1 MSTLSPQAQAI
12 ISTFG
17 SRTGVKQDHA
27 NNLQAVIASSPALI
41 DQINDAVAQGHLQQI
56 MPLTNPNAGGEY
68 NGARKEMRLPLT
80 VLATPPPGQAFNAGE
95 VAFVLGHEL
104 QHGFNHAATVQAYQD
119 FTKEA
124 TQAATTDHN
133 YTDEISKLIST
144 NRRDEA
150 AAEIAGWNAIVGM
163 VATSKQNP
171 SLQDVFNAQP
181 GRMSD
186 FIDRSQTPPYAY
198 SLKPNLA
205 LNQDLTMSL
214 TPSNVEAMGQN
225 YFDKKARALGGRVGL
240 GHHGNSDYTNYYAT
254 WPVGMATRLE
264 RQHNPRPSMLLD
276 LSKLGLSEQLLEENG
291 IDLGNNQQPMAY
303 LDIGTNPPR
312 SGLFQHT
319 ITSHRHSSP
328 VAAQVLE
335 ADLAHNHGDTQVERP
350 PVTRASS
357 SPLRNGPA
365 DLNHPDHPM
374 LQQIREGVRRVDDG
388 IGKPYDEAS
397 ERMSRCLLVQCRE
410 AGLRRVDHVV
420 MGTNGTNVF
429 AVEGQLKDPAHLRTH
444 VATGQ
449 AIRTPVEQ
457 SDERLLA
464 ANHAGAR
471 QQESAQQREL
481 ARGPDDPG
489 RSGPVMQM

>member
-1 MSTLSPQAQAI
+1 MSTLNPQAQAI
-12 ISTFG
+12 ISTFA

-27 NNLQAVIASSPALI
+27 KNLQAVITSSPALI
-41 DQINDAVAQGHLQQI
+41 DQINAAVAQGHLQRI

-68 NGARKEMRLPLT
+68 NGAHKEMRLPLAI
-80 VLATPPPGQAFNAGE
+80 LATPPPGQALNAGE

-104 QHGFNHAATVQAYQD
+104 QHGFNHAATLQAYQD
-119 FTKEA
+119 FMKEA
-124 TQAATTDHN
+124 TQAATTDHD
-133 YTDEISKLIST
+133 YTDEIGKLIST

-150 AAEIAGWNAIVGM
+150 AAEIAGWNAVVSM
-163 VATSKQNP
+163 VATTKQNP
-171 SLQDVFNAQP
+171 TLQDVFNAQP

-186 FIDRSQTPPYAY
+186 FIDRSRTPPYAY

-205 LNQDLTMSL
+205 LDQDLTMSP

-225 YFDKKARALGGRVGL
+225 YFDKKARALGGLVGL

-254 WPVGMATRLE
+254 WPIGMATRLE

-303 LDIGTNPPR
+303 LDTGTTPPR

-319 ITSHRHSSP
+319 INSHRHSSP
-328 VAAQVLE
+328 VAAQMLE
-335 ADLAHNHGDTQVERP
+335 AELAHNHGEIPVERQ
-350 PVTRASS
+350 PVTRAPSLS
-357 SPLRNGPA
+357 LRNGPA
-365 DLNHPDHPM
+365 DPDHPDHAM
-374 LQQIREGVRRVDDG
+374 LQQIREGVRRIDDG
-388 IGKPYDEAS
+388 IGKPHDEAS
-397 ERMSRCLLVQCRE
+397 ERMSRCLLAQCRH

-420 MGTNGTNVF
+420 MGTDGTNVF

-444 VATGQ
+444 VATEQ

-464 ANHAGAR
+464 ATHAAVR
-471 QQESAQQREL
+471 QHESTQQHEL
-481 ARGPDDPG
+481 ARGTEEPG
-489 RSGPVMQM
+489 RGRPVMQM